1 MRQTPKG
8 LQREVKADG
17 GLFSESFFFL
27 SKPEIALSH
36 LGMGLTVLACMMVTF
51 VRAAHWCVCS
61 RFGNVGHVQSRSS
74 YTEGCDDV

>member
-36 LGMGLTVLACMMVTF
+36 LGMGLVTVISEYIL
-51 VRAAHWCVCS
+51 
-61 RFGNVGHVQSRSS
+61 GQ
-74 YTEGCDDV
+74 